1 MLSVIL
7 DVKNLLKI
15 CKFPEKLE
23 AATGSVLWKI
33 GVLKSFKNFTGKR
46 LCWRLA
52 LIKLQSKACNFIKK
66 RLQQWR
72 CPVKFAKYR
81 RLFWRTSANDF
92 SSRNFFVGG
101 DSNLKMV
108 YCQKQPLKQLFEN
121 KVNWKIYA
129 KFQVIYLK
137 VALSQTFAEGG
148 IFRSQSDT

>member
-46 LCWRLA
+46 LCWRLS
-52 LIKLQSKACNFIKK
+52 L
-66 RLQQWR
+66 
-72 CPVKFAKYR
+72 
-81 RLFWRTSANDF
+81 RTSANDF